1 MFNPSSCYVWHWTSD
16 LNLYMHI
23 PVCYQNKYVIIIV
36 FVFEM
41 NVMYI
46 DYVYGCYKHVYGCN
60 ACILTVYMGAM
71 YMYIDGVYECY
82 IKRLLYD
89 IFHIDPGISP
99 RLPYQ
104 ARQWSWR
111 ADMGRG
117 LIPGTMWTISCH
129 NLFIPYFTLSLTFNI
144 AGHIL
149 TDKLRK

>member
-1 MFNPSSCYVWHWTSD
+1 
-16 LNLYMHI
+16 
-23 PVCYQNKYVIIIV
+23 
-36 FVFEM
+36 M

-46 DYVYGCYKHVYGCN
+46 DYAYGCYKHVYGCN

-104 ARQWSWR
+104 ARQ
-111 ADMGRG
+111 
-117 LIPGTMWTISCH
+117 
-129 NLFIPYFTLSLTFNI
+129 
-144 AGHIL
+144 
-149 TDKLRK
+149 